1 MAIATEQLEAIQ
13 QEIEQSFSADS
24 AISVVPLDGNPP
36 DKYEV
41 TYQVNG
47 LQKSDSGAVENKNQ
61 HTISISIP
69 FGFPHF
75 PPSCKPKS
83 PIFHPDFD
91 PAAICIGDFWEKNR
105 SISDLISHI
114 GEMIEGRFY
123 STSNAF
129 NEEAAQWYAD
139 NQSKLSSDSQPESVA
154 GENLASDS
162 PQPASTAPAD
172 AEDITSLLDD
182 DEDGLSPEDDWLEP
196 YDSSEEVDIA
206 PALSFVDAPED
217 TVDSSA
223 GESLDGIFEESDF
236 DFQQIDQQSEAVQE
250 PTPIQPEFGDDLKPD
265 ESEEEVDVDHL
276 LALADQKRFF
286 GLSKELSLLPG
297 TADFE
302 EKAALSELAKSA
314 SEQVKSI
321 YAEAMDLEHQGKP
334 AEALKRFKQIET
346 LVTDYPAL
354 NEDINRTTQAIEL
367 LGDWTKPVLEKAPP
381 EEPAQKQEAPRKTAA
396 PIKKESPEKK
406 QEDRTFF
413 DDGTRRS
420 SRIIPYALLVVV
432 LLIAAGA
439 GFNYYLTASKYQE
452 AQQMFAHCQASL
464 KKDQF
469 SAAEQQCEAAVG
481 VAKQILIFKSS
492 ERDTLIRQIQTTL
505 KSEPLKQGLAGNLIL
520 DGQYHP
526 KQVVE
531 TILAFRQFKKSGD
544 ELFAASDWHNSV
556 SNYQQA
562 LEIGRKEKA
571 IDRQQI
577 FEISE
582 NIKVAQFNIIYQS
595 GISYIE
601 GKKWVLATKD
611 LSAAL
616 DQLKALS
623 IPGKDEKIES
633 ITASLAGIAQAT
645 EKEKGDIAFQ
655 EAQWE
660 IASSHYKK
668 ALDSAATS
676 TGANSDSVYE
686 LKQLVVKADLYAT
699 ISSGKD
705 AFRKAQWDSAI
716 SSYDQA
722 IKILESNREVLKQ
735 ANTDENRKKLAR
747 IMLQA
752 SVIRDQQDA
761 ARHLKEGEYQ
771 AATKQLEAIRD
782 SIATSEFG
790 SEPEFVAVMQEAEQ
804 AIAQAETDRLLADKI
819 TYLEENFE
827 ELFTR
832 HYSGSPPESLT
843 ERTVVFEKELDGKL
857 LFRLQC
863 VEVGRGRPLQLV
875 MKYAHDLSSGEWK
888 FYSDSK

>member
-217 TVDSSA
+217 TADKSA

-544 ELFAASDWHNSV
+544 ELFTASDWHNSV

-655 EAQWE
+655 ESQWE

-804 AIAQAETDRLLADKI
+804 AIAQAETDRLLTDKI